1 MSSSIT
7 QCPECATRFK
17 VSEAQLA
24 VHQGMV
30 RCGRCTA
37 VFDATQHFTDLEASP
52 QLDLPIAVSE
62 NSESIKKAVEPEIN
76 LDSSPEAGA
85 SAAADRFATE
95 TNDPVHFLDEISPL
109 DPPEIIRPES
119 ADGLG
124 TLPENSPEDSLTLA
138 QKIIIQ
144 DDVAEPIGSIIKA
157 PLKKRRQWPWVIVAI
172 LLMAGLSL
180 QGIFF
185 YRVEIAA
192 QLPGLKP
199 QLQQYCAVLH
209 CSIALPQKPDLI
221 SIESSDLEAD
231 PVQANIVTLNAIL
244 RNMAHHVQAYPTVQ
258 LSLTDLEDKVIAR
271 RNFTPADYLKT
282 GEDEKLGLS
291 ANREISVKLSLDTLE
306 LKPAGYKLFVFY
318 PQL

>member
-1 MSSSIT
+1 MSASIT

-17 VSEAQLA
+17 VSDAQLS

-62 NSESIKKAVEPEIN
+62 SPESIKEAVEPEIN
-76 LDSSPEAGA
+76 LGGA
-85 SAAADRFATE
+85 ADVEVSAVADRFTTE
-95 TNDPVHFLDEISPL
+95 VHDPVHFLDEKLAL
-109 DPPEIIRPES
+109 DQPEIKRSES
-119 ADGLG
+119 PDSLVA
-124 TLPENSPEDSLTLA
+124 LPEYSPEDSLTLA

-144 DDVAEPIGSIIKA
+144 DDVAEPIDGTIKV
-157 PLKKRRQWPWVIVAI
+157 PLKKRRQWPWVVAAL
-172 LLMAGLSL
+172 LLMAILSL
-180 QGIFF
+180 QGIYF

-199 QLQQYCAVLH
+199 LMQQYCSILQ
-209 CSIALPQKPDLI
+209 CTIALPQKPDLI

-231 PVQANIVTLNAIL
+231 PVQANVVTLNAIL
-244 RNMAHHVQAYPTVQ
+244 RNVAPHVQAYPTVQ
-258 LSLTDLEDKVIAR
+258 LSLTDLQDKVIAR
-271 RNFTPADYLKT
+271 RNFTPVDYLKA
-282 GEDEKLGLS
+282 GEVEKLGFA
-291 ANREISVKLSLDTLE
+291 ANREITVKLPLDTFE

-318 PQL
+318 PQQ